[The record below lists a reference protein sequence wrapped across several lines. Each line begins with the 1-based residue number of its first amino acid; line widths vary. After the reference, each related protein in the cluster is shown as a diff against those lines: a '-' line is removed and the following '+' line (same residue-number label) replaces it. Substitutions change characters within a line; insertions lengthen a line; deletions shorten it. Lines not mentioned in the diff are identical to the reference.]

1 MLGYCTLG
9 TNNLEAAASFY
20 EPIAQI
26 LGHGRVMESDRV
38 VMWGTGGQ
46 GAIFCVIKP
55 LDEKPATI
63 GNGSMFG
70 FAAASQ
76 EQVRQIYDH
85 ALANGGSDEG
95 APGTRPAYAPS
106 FYVAYVRDPDRNKLA
121 CVFDHYKPG

>member
-1 MLGYCTLG
+1 MLGYCSLG

-20 EPIAQI
+20 EPIARI
-26 LGHGRVMESDRV
+26 LGHGRVMESDRA

-46 GAIFCVIKP
+46 GAMFCVIKP
-55 LDEKPATI
+55 LDEKPAPI

-95 APGTRPAYAPS
+95 PPGARSEQFYGAY
-106 FYVAYVRDPDRNKLA
+106 FRDPEGNKLLA
-121 CVFDHYKPG
+121 YHWSEPS